1 MPRRVPVITREQ
13 VADEHRAAYDE
24 ISAIR
29 GRPPVVGPSSVLVNS
44 PEMALRSNRLSE
56 YLGSSKALPEK
67 IKRLAG
73 MIAARS
79 MDCQYIWDAQATA
92 GRQAGLSHGLI
103 EALREKNPL
112 PRLPADE
119 APLVIYGEELVHSHY
134 VSEQVFQAALDQVGL
149 QGLTEFTTY
158 IGYYRMLAL
167 NANAFTIDIPEDRT
181 ETLLPI

>member
-13 VADEHRAAYDE
+13 VADEHKAAYDE
-24 ISAIR
+24 ITAIR
-29 GRPPVVGPSSVLVNS
+29 GRPPVVGPSSVLINS

-56 YLGSSKALPEK
+56 YLGESNALPAK

-79 MDCQYIWDAQATA
+79 MDCQYIWDAQATE
-92 GRQAGLSHGLI
+92 GRRAGLSDALVD
-103 EALREKNPL
+103 ALREKKPL
-112 PRLPADE
+112 PSLPPDE
-119 APLVIYGEELVHSHY
+119 APLVSYGQELISTNHVRQ
-134 VSEQVFQAALDQVGL
+134 EVFQAALDLVGL

-158 IGYYRMLAL
+158 IGYYRMLAI
-167 NANAFTIDIPEDRT
+167 NVNAFTIDLPEQRT

>member
-13 VADEHRAAYDE
+13 VADEHKAAYDE

-56 YLGSSKALPEK
+56 YLGGSKALPEK

-79 MDCQYIWDAQATA
+79 MDCQYISSSIARWS
-92 GRQAGLSHGLI
+92 L
-103 EALREKNPL
+103 
-112 PRLPADE
+112 
-119 APLVIYGEELVHSHY
+119 Y
-134 VSEQVFQAALDQVGL
+134 
-149 QGLTEFTTY
+149 TTPVEWTSSDFVN
-158 IGYYRMLAL
+158 GVL
-167 NANAFTIDIPEDRT
+167 
-181 ETLLPI
+181 